1 MFQKSKKCI
10 FLILCM
16 VICVVFAPCTVA
28 FAADDTNKDLI
39 QTTIYTGKSAKTFTT
54 GENFRFY
61 TDTSHVLLRS
71 EIWSALGE
79 GNKNFNE
86 VKNNCVFPNL
96 TDLGTFKPSAN
107 ASSLYDGCT
116 GFYSVG
122 LPEKLNNKCMRLPIN
137 FKWLP
142 NSSSDAHSLNA
153 IGFQDS
159 LDYLIQFNVVIRA
172 ATTNSNVLSAFPLY
186 MVFFDNESG
195 AISDYAKNNSHFWQ
209 NIYVRRQVANS
220 LQYDKSTA
228 DGETMLFKL
237 DFKIVM
243 SGADLRYCRNFVLQ
257 FPVNQSTIDYAT
269 SDCYVNVY
277 NPNYQ
282 AVVNGTEQEKQE
294 SQKTADNA
302 VSDGNDSMSAIGD
315 SAESVQGGF
324 SGLIDTLSTNNT
336 AASWKISK
344 MYLPAIDGVM
354 GQIDLLDD
362 TEISFDTYIAMI
374 PENIMVIIRAI
385 TTIALIVFCIKELYG
400 LISYVLTLNK
410 QGGEE

>member
-28 FAADDTNKDLI
+28 FAADDNAVQVTG
-39 QTTIYTGKSAKTFTT
+39 YTGKAASPMQTYR
-54 GENFRFY
+54 GCVFY
-61 TDTSHVLLRS
+61 TSNGYTRLDQDT
-71 EIWSALGE
+71 WSAILE
-79 GNKNFNE
+79 NNKTIA
-86 VKNNCVFPNL
+86 KSYTNNDIVYPNV
-96 TDLGTFKPSAN
+96 TDLGTFKPSDKYKKI
-107 ASSLYDGCT
+107 YDGCT
-116 GFYSVG
+116 GYYTIG
-122 LPEKLNNKCMRLPIN
+122 LPDTISNKCMRIPLN

-142 NSSSDAHSLNA
+142 NSSSSAHSFSSV
-153 IGFQDS
+153 GFQDK
-159 LDYLIQFNVVIRA
+159 LDYSIQFKVVIRA
-172 ATTNSNVLSAFPLY
+172 ATIDSYILSEFPLY
-186 MVFFDNESG
+186 MCFYDNESG
-195 AISDYAKNNSHFWQ
+195 EQSPYFKANGGYWK
-209 NIYVRRQVANS
+209 NIYVRRVVADS
-220 LQYDKSTA
+220 LTYDTSSA
-228 DGETMLFKL
+228 SNGTMLFAL
-237 DFKIVM
+237 NFNIIM
-243 SGADLRYCRNFVLQ
+243 SGSELHYLQNVVLQ
-257 FPVNQSTIDYAT
+257 FPVNQSTIDVGL
-269 SDCYVNVY
+269 SNCYVNVY
-277 NPNYQ
+277 DPNYS
-282 AVVNGTEQEKQE
+282 AVMNGAEQEKQE

-354 GQIDLLDD
+354 GQIDLLDE